1 MTDQPKRQKTKPKGK
16 DKRTG
21 KPAEPIEIPVPE
33 REDLEKVLRRASH
46 KTHSE

>member
-1 MTDQPKRQKTKPKGK
+1 MAEKPKQQTKPKGK

-33 REDLEKVLRRASH
+33 RGAFDSLVKRAA
-46 KTHSE
+46 KRE